1 MPKAAT
7 VCDQAHLGM
16 MVLKMKVTQLERK
29 NRALRHRSMIHRVM
43 QVHVQDN
50 LLSLKTS
57 HEDMTRQLQA
67 AEAALVHEQEG
78 EAILRERLAE
88 AEHRLDDLGASM
100 HASPPTTGV
109 NASVIADKA
118 PQPPLR
124 ANSCASFSFVGSRRS
139 QSLDGGMRAAGKE
152 EGNWREAALE
162 RAEVQLRAAME
173 MNDGPAI
180 RLALEKAAKECELVK
195 GATVVR
201 KKQMLRGK
209 LRASLM
215 PLDTASISAAEAEAA
230 TKPETEAQ
238 RYLRFHKIAAARKL
252 ALSSRNFEIVD
263 ARIEDLF
270 NLAQKGDVPCTQ
282 WHALLRE
289 QLPSPRGEG
298 GADRE
303 EDRNA
308 PLLPQRNQQLVSA
321 FVGGLKL
328 LKDTGSSAGPEGRLI
343 GAPLAKVRRYRMHGE
358 LFDDLY
364 AASSVKQVRMRWPS
378 KFDKD
383 YEEVAGEVAGGIS
396 LPDEC
401 PAATQQGAGVPPEMQ
416 PEMQRGSMDL
426 EMLRLQRPTWMS
438 EEQVASH

>member
-1 MPKAAT
+1 
-7 VCDQAHLGM
+7 
-16 MVLKMKVTQLERK
+16 
-29 NRALRHRSMIHRVM
+29 MIHRVM

-252 ALSSRNFEIVD
+252 ALSSRNFEIAD

-270 NLAQKGDVPCTQ
+270 NLAQEGAVPN
-282 WHALLRE
+282 
-289 QLPSPRGEG
+289 P
-298 GADRE
+298 
-303 EDRNA
+303 N
-308 PLLPQRNQQLVSA
+308 
-321 FVGGLKL
+321 
-328 LKDTGSSAGPEGRLI
+328 
-343 GAPLAKVRRYRMHGE
+343 
-358 LFDDLY
+358 
-364 AASSVKQVRMRWPS
+364 
-378 KFDKD
+378 
-383 YEEVAGEVAGGIS
+383 
-396 LPDEC
+396 PD
-401 PAATQQGAGVPPEMQ
+401 P
-416 PEMQRGSMDL
+416 D
-426 EMLRLQRPTWMS
+426 
-438 EEQVASH
+438 H